1 MACGVIGTCGSDLI
15 PGIYFVIGLHDEQVD
30 LVIRSGMAQLHP
42 VPIQGLIA
50 RFTDLITFGAL
61 YQRRAGGWDGT
72 SGGWTDIGGCC

>member
-1 MACGVIGTCGSDLI
+1 
-15 PGIYFVIGLHDEQVD
+15 
-30 LVIRSGMAQLHP
+30 MAQLHP